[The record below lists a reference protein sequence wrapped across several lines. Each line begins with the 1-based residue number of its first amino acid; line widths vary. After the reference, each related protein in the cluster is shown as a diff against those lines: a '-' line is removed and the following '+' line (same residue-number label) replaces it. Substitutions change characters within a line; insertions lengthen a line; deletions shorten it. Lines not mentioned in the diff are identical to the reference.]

1 MMPRSQITARETI
14 VLQGLKRPILPR
26 SFITLAVALFLTFFV
41 NDSFIHNIASWG
53 GGREISPLICLLFL
67 LNLVLCQLFSIGR
80 AQTIWLLL
88 LITIAAFSQYF
99 MQQYGVLLDK
109 SMLQN
114 ALETDNHEVAGLLNV
129 HMLAYV
135 VGYIVLPAMVILLPR
150 YKVQTARKAAKHYA
164 ILLALPVLLSSILI
178 FTQYQSFAPVL
189 REHRDLKHLATPFN
203 SINAAIGLLKTKTAK
218 ANLMPFQRYAEDA
231 RRIMHSTKPQLV
243 VMVLGETV
251 RADHLGI
258 NGYSRNTTPGLAQ
271 QSVINL
277 GAISSCG
284 TATAISVPCMFS
296 YLNQQNYDE
305 AVAKNSDNVLDVMQR
320 AGVKVIWRDNNS
332 GCKGMCERVEQDQ
345 SFINNNAFDCKAGS
359 CPDSVLLNGLA
370 QKLRAERNSTNAIF
384 VVLHQQGNHGPE
396 YFKRSL
402 AEQKQFFPECETNLL
417 NECQQQEI
425 INAYDNAILAT
436 DELLNNTI
444 TLLQSLSDEFDTSML
459 YVSDHGE
466 SLGEN
471 GVYLHGLPYWMAP
484 DSQTKVPL
492 LMWFSEKAISDNM
505 LNTACIK
512 NNALQTNSH
521 DMLFDS
527 LLDLMQIET
536 RNARK
541 QQDIFWGCHDL
552 AQLSSKENIRS

>member
-1 MMPRSQITARETI
+1 MMQRSQITAKETT
-14 VLQGLKRPILPR
+14 VLQGLKRPVLPR

-41 NDSFIHNIASWG
+41 NDSFIHNIASWSG
-53 GGREISPLICLLFL
+53 SGEVIPLVSLLFL
-67 LNLVLCQLFSIGR
+67 LNLMLCQLLSIGR

-88 LITIAAFSQYF
+88 LIAIAAFSQYF

-114 ALETDNHEVAGLLNV
+114 ALETDNHEVAGLLNI
-129 HMLAYV
+129 HMLTYM
-135 VGYIVLPAMVILLPR
+135 VGYIVLPAMLILLPR
-150 YKVQTARKAAKHYA
+150 YKAQTARKAAKHYG
-164 ILLALPVLLSSILI
+164 ILLALPVVLSSILV
-178 FTQYQSFAPVL
+178 FSQYQSFAPVL

-218 ANLMPFQRYAEDA
+218 ANLMSFQRYAEDA
-231 RRIMHSTKPQLV
+231 RRIAHSTKPQLV

-305 AVAKNSDNVLDVMQR
+305 AIAKNSDNVLDVMQR

-370 QKLRAERNSTNAIF
+370 QKLQAERNSTNAIF

-402 AEQKQFFPECETNLL
+402 AEQKLFFPECETNLL